1 MKMNQATNLPISIV
15 CHIKNYENDNIFWKN
30 INSEKMVQILQKEC

>member
-15 CHIKNYENDNIFWKN
+15 CHIKNYENDNIFL
-30 INSEKMVQILQKEC
+30 EKY